1 MLENEIVLT
10 DNQVKILLDLFNK
23 VYEDET
29 LLDEEHKK
37 LKDELEDCIYG
48 C

>member
-10 DNQVKILLDLFNK
+10 DNQVKILLELFNK
-23 VYEDET
+23 VYEDEN
-29 LLDEEHKK
+29 LLNKEHKELKNK
-37 LKDELEDCIYG
+37 LKDCIYG